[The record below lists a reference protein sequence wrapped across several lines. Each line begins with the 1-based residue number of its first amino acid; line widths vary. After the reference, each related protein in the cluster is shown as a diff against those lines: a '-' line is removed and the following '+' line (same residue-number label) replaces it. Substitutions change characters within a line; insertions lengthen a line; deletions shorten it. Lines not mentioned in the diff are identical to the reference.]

1 MGKGKNDNKAKRKRG
16 KKFVFQG
23 GDEKAANELQEK
35 AKVEK
40 NPFELHSRSKKI
52 RKDAAVREGLV
63 EEYKQRGRLSTFVD
77 KRIGEGNSQL
87 TEDDKMKLRYMREQR
102 DQLKGKSVALTRKK
116 AKFNLGEDSGDDDD
130 YNFLTHKGKKLNLE
144 ELDDFK
150 DEIS

>member
-1 MGKGKNDNKAKRKRG
+1 MGKGKKDNKAKRKRG
-16 KKFVFQG
+16 KKFVYQG

-35 AKVEK
+35 AKEEK
-40 NPFELHSRSKKI
+40 NPFELHSRSRKI

-63 EEYKQRGRLSTFVD
+63 EEYKQRGRLSDFVD

-102 DQLKGKSVALTRKK
+102 DQLKGKSVALARKK
-116 AKFNLGEDSGDDDD
+116 AKFNLDNDSGDDDD